1 MRSISVASSPIP
13 IILVDMS
20 LPQPS
25 GEFEW
30 VQAPW
35 GASLRCGPLRALA
48 RHCFS
53 TRELS
58 LEGARADDSAGWSV
72 LADTLGVELG
82 SLVRMRQVHCADVFE
97 AVSENGDGWVFPV
110 QGSGKTLPTP
120 FDEWPQADIAV
131 TDDPSVALSVRAAD
145 CVPILLGDR
154 RTGAVAAIHAGWK
167 GTAAGAAMVA
177 VRSLTTRY
185 GTEPENIIA
194 AVGPCIGPCCYVVGQ
209 ELPAHFS
216 AHPEA
221 SAWFSSRAR
230 PHLDLWR
237 ATRDQLAC
245 AGVPLTQ
252 IHVSALCTF
261 DHPAL
266 FHSYRRD
273 GASAGRLVAA
283 IRSWPGR
290 MP

>member
-1 MRSISVASSPIP
+1 MRSISVASIPIP

-20 LPQPS
+20 LPKPS

-30 VQAPW
+30 AQAPW
-35 GASLRCGPLRALA
+35 GALLRCGPLKEVA

-58 LEGARADDSAGWSV
+58 LEAVRADDSAGWRV
-72 LADTLGVELG
+72 LADTLGVDLG
-82 SLVRMRQVHCADVFE
+82 SLIRMRQVHCADVFE
-97 AVSENGDGWVFPV
+97 ARSERAAGGPAPL
-110 QGSGKTLPTP
+110 S
-120 FDEWPQADIAV
+120 EWPEADIAV

-177 VRSLTTRY
+177 VKSLTSRY
-185 GTEPENIIA
+185 GTEPEDVIA
-194 AVGPCIGPCCYVVGQ
+194 AVGPCIGPCCYEVGP

-216 AHPEA
+216 SHPDA
-221 SAWFSSRAR
+221 SAWFTSGATL
-230 PHLDLWR
+230 HLDLWR
-237 ATRDQLAC
+237 ATRDQLAR
-245 AGVPLTQ
+245 AGIPLPQ
-252 IHVSALCTF
+252 IHISGLCTF

-273 GASAGRLVAA
+273 GGSAGRLVAA
-283 IRSWPGR
+283 IRSWPGTT
-290 MP
+290 P